1 MGHKLPPQ
9 QMELYKRIDEILFYR
24 WDPIGISTDGWGRDE
39 YHGYLPKVFH
49 IALEQTSPELI
60 AEYLTNVTIE
70 RMGLSEDKEHDL
82 AIAKQILQVKD
93 AIGL

>member
-1 MGHKLPPQ
+1 M
-9 QMELYKRIDEILFYR
+9 
-24 WDPIGISTDGWGRDE
+24 
-39 YHGYLPKVFH
+39 FH

-60 AEYLTNVTIE
+60 AEYLTNVTTE